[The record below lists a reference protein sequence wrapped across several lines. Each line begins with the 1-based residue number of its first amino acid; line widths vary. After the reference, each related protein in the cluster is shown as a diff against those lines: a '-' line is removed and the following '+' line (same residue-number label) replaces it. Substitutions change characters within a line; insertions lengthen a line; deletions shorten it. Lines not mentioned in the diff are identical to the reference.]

1 MTAAAFARHIHTSY
15 HRITLPPTPT
25 RWFSS
30 ASNTNNRSSRRS
42 RMQQHYYDSCFF
54 AKWASSSSVCLS
66 ERIRHRPSATLGFA
80 TSSYSSSIPNGN
92 GSRYRNRSMPHTP
105 SSLLLSISP
114 TTITTTSRLFGCNPN
129 SPNAKPGDIFLSDDR
144 NDEDDQPSS
153 TRNYASTSIPIDL
166 TALHTTIDT
175 VRDIIGYPTYDISLT
190 LINDAYMTQLN
201 SNSRGIPSSTDIL
214 SFSLRDS
221 FVEPGV
227 LREEQFD
234 REEYYDLG
242 ELFVSVDY
250 VKRRCDE
257 DRKLHEE
264 AAKRKAEESEKA
276 ILEGE
281 VVSETVKKDDDDD
294 DDDDTDEYEYGYTEV
309 EVDDEYYEDEY
320 DDRGVAPAMQ
330 YIYDPEIRIHML
342 VVHGMLHLVG
352 YDHETDDEYELMVER
367 EDEVLSELKWRLGED
382 FGLGQRRLAPPSDD
396 K

>member
-1 MTAAAFARHIHTSY
+1 
-15 HRITLPPTPT
+15 
-25 RWFSS
+25 
-30 ASNTNNRSSRRS
+30 
-42 RMQQHYYDSCFF
+42 MQQHYYDSCFF
-54 AKWASSSSVCLS
+54 AKWASSSSFCLS

-144 NDEDDQPSS
+144 NDDDDQSSS